1 VTDGGS
7 AISDREYEAL
17 ADFRY
22 ALRKFLRFSE
32 DAARASGLAPNQHQ
46 LLLVLRG
53 WRGAR
58 PPSISDAAE
67 RLQLR
72 HHSTVEL
79 VQRAASAGLVTVTTD
94 PRDQRRQLL
103 ALTDTGDRKLTAL
116 SIMHR
121 RELQGFRRQMADLVA
136 LLD

>member
-1 VTDGGS
+1 MSSPNVG
-7 AISDREYEAL
+7 ISDREYEAL

-46 LLLVLRG
+46 LLLVIRG
-53 WRGAR
+53 WRGER

-79 VQRAASAGLVTVTTD
+79 VQRALAAGLVTVTTD
-94 PRDQRRQLL
+94 PLDQRRQLL
-103 ALTDTGDRKLTAL
+103 ALTAAGDQKLAAL

-121 RELQGFRRQMADLVA
+121 RELQGFRRQMTDLLA

>member
-1 VTDGGS
+1 V
-7 AISDREYEAL
+7 I
-17 ADFRY
+17 
-22 ALRKFLRFSE
+22 
-32 DAARASGLAPNQHQ
+32 
-46 LLLVLRG
+46 RG
-53 WRGAR
+53 WRGPE

-79 VQRAASAGLVTVTTD
+79 VQRAATSGLVTVATD

-103 ALTDTGDRKLTAL
+103 GVTAAGDRKLTAL